1 MQGPSIYPHVVI
13 LGGGFGGLAAARALE
28 GVAVEV
34 TLVDR
39 SNHHLFKPLLYQV
52 ASGALPAP
60 DISVPIRKLVGKQR
74 NVTVLMAEVTGLDT
88 ERREVKLAH
97 ETLRYDY
104 LVVATGTTHSYFGQD
119 HWQQHAPGLK
129 TIGEALEVRRRIL
142 RAFESAELSAPGP
155 QRDALTTFVVIGGG
169 PTGVEL
175 AGAIAE
181 MRRHTLAGE
190 FRRIDSRSARVVLLE
205 AGPRILPGFD
215 QELSATAQRHLEE
228 LGVEV
233 RTGEPVSHV
242 DDDGVA
248 VGELR
253 IASRTVLWAAG
264 VRASSLTRALGAP
277 LDRAGRV
284 QVGEDL
290 ALPAHAEVFVAGD
303 LIGRE
308 QDGKPLP
315 GVAQLALQS
324 GRHIAACVLHDLK
337 SEPRPAFRYKDRG
350 MLATVGRHKAV
361 AQLGKL
367 RFAGALAWWL
377 WLIVHLWALIEPKRR
392 VSVLWEWTISYL
404 TGQRGSRVIVDSP
417 PSARRDEPA
426 HAPAEASAASYR

>member
-1 MQGPSIYPHVVI
+1 MQGTSMYPHVVI
-13 LGGGFGGLAAARALE
+13 LGGGFAGLAAARALD

-52 ASGALPAP
+52 ASAALPAP
-60 DISVPIRKLVGKQR
+60 DISVPIRKLLGKQR
-74 NVTVLMAEVTGLDT
+74 NVTVLMAEVAGIDPD
-88 ERREVKLAH
+88 RREVKLGH
-97 ETLRYDY
+97 ETLAYDY
-104 LVVATGTTHSYFGQD
+104 LVVATGTTHSYFGHD
-119 HWQQHAPGLK
+119 DWQQHAPGLK
-129 TIGEALEVRRRIL
+129 TIGEALEMRRRIL
-142 RAFESAELSAPGP
+142 RAFEAAELIGPGP

-190 FRRIDSRSARVVLLE
+190 FRRIDSRTARVLLLE

-215 QELSATAQRHLEE
+215 AESAAAAHRQLEA

-233 RTGEPVSHV
+233 RTGQPVSHV
-242 DDDGVA
+242 DGEGA
-248 VGELR
+248 VVGDQR

-264 VRASSLTRALGAP
+264 VRASGLTRALGAP
-277 LDRAGRV
+277 LDRSGRV
-284 QVGEDL
+284 RVDEHL
-290 ALPAHAEVFVAGD
+290 ALPGRREVFVAGD

-308 QDGKPLP
+308 QDGAPLP

-324 GRHIAACVLHDLK
+324 GKHVGTCILNDLK
-337 SEPRPAFRYKDRG
+337 SEARPAFRYKDRG

-361 AQLGKL
+361 AELGKL
-367 RFAGALAWWL
+367 RFAGAFAWWL
-377 WLIVHLWALIEPKRR
+377 WLLVHLWALIEPKRR
-392 VSVLWEWTISYL
+392 VSVLWEWTVSYL

-417 PSARRDEPA
+417 PGARGDDPARA
-426 HAPAEASAASYR
+426 HAG